1 MGISQNRLGE
11 AVLTTTHILCFRAK
25 IKKKNEYPCKP
36 VFNYIKEGWKECSL
50 HGHVIVMRDDNM
62 PMQYAVI
69 LTTVKTTIFR

>member
-1 MGISQNRLGE
+1 MGTSQNRLGG

-25 IKKKNEYPCKP
+25 TTKKNEYPCKL
-36 VFNYIKEGWKECSL
+36 VFNYIKVGWKECSL
-50 HGHVIVMRDDNM
+50 HGHVIVMHDDNM